1 MPEMRAPKKPMKRE
15 KRMNLVGWSMLLP
28 WTIGFLVFTFYPIL
42 TSFRYSLS
50 DVDLDGAGIL
60 VTFVGLANY
69 RAAFSSAAGFAF
81 LQSVLDFALEVLF
94 KVPIIT
100 VFAIIIAVL
109 LNQKIKLRG
118 FFRAIYFLPV
128 IIASGP
134 VITQLANQ
142 GAATIPLVE
151 QMGILDFIN
160 ATFTPALARPIA
172 GVFDELI
179 VILWFSGVQ
188 ILLFIASLQKI
199 DRSVYEAA
207 MIDGAGPWE
216 SFWKITMPALQSM
229 VRVSVI
235 FTIINLATFSEN
247 PAIQH
252 IKNNMFA
259 LETGFGFSSAI
270 AWIYFVALAL
280 ILGIV
285 VGLLSAF
292 ARKKAR
298 T

>member
-1 MPEMRAPKKPMKRE
+1 MPDGRPRKPLGRDR
-15 KRMNLVGWSMLLP
+15 RMNLVGWSMLAP
-28 WTIGFLVFTFYPIL
+28 WMLGFLVFTLYPIL
-42 TSFRYSLS
+42 TSLRYSFAT
-50 DVDLDGAGIL
+50 VVLDGSGIR
-60 VTFVGLANY
+60 VTPVGLANY
-69 RAAFSSAAGFAF
+69 RAAFSSAAGFDF
-81 LQSVLDFALEVLF
+81 LGSVLDFALEVLF

-109 LNQKIKLRG
+109 LNQKIRLRG

-128 IIASGP
+128 VIASGP
-134 VITQLANQ
+134 VITQLTAQ

-160 ATFTPALARPIA
+160 ATFAPALARPIA

-188 ILLFIASLQKI
+188 ILLFIAALQKI

-207 MIDGAGPWE
+207 QIDGAGPWE
-216 SFWKITMPALQSM
+216 SFWKITMPALRSM
-229 VRVSVI
+229 VKVSVV

-247 PAIQH
+247 PAIGH
-252 IKNNMFA
+252 IKDNMFA

-280 ILGIV
+280 ILGTAV
-285 VGLLSAF
+285 LVLDVFG
-292 ARKKAR
+292 RKKAR

>member
-1 MPEMRAPKKPMKRE
+1 MNESGRIRRPLKRE

-28 WTIGFLVFTFYPIL
+28 WAFGFLVFTLYPIL
-42 TSFRYSLS
+42 SSFRYSLS
-50 DVDLDGAGIL
+50 EVILDGAGIR
-60 VTFVGLANY
+60 VTFVGLENY

-134 VITQLANQ
+134 VINQLASQ

-160 ATFTPALARPIA
+160 RTFAPALARPIA

-188 ILLFIASLQKI
+188 ILLFIAALQKI

-216 SFWKITMPALQSM
+216 SFWKITMPALAMM
-229 VRVSVI
+229 VRVSVV

-252 IKNNMFA
+252 IRSNMFA

-280 ILGIV
+280 ILGIA
-285 VGLLSAF
+285 VGALSAF
-292 ARKKAR
+292 GRKKAR